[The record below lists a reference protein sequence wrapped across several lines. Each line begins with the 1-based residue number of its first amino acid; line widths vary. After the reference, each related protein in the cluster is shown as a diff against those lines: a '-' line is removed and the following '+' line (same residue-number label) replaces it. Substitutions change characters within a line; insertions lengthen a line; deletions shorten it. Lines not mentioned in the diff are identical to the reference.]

1 MRFTVFAAIVALVSP
16 APVLSQDLSARVDSV
31 MREAEARGFS
41 GVVRI
46 EKDGALVIEKGYGM
60 ANRAQRIP
68 FTPRT
73 VVQIGSNTKDFTK
86 VAILQLMEKGLL
98 QLSDPLGRHFPSAP
112 ADKRDI
118 TIRQL
123 MNHRAGFPIGLGPDF
138 AQVDRQQLIDA
149 AMNFKLL
156 FNPGDR
162 TNYSNTGYAL
172 LAAIV
177 EQLSGK
183 SYDEY
188 VRDNILS
195 LLGLTDT
202 GFHLP
207 AFDTARLAHGY
218 SAGGKDEG
226 TLLSRPRLAD
236 GPYWNLRGN
245 GGMLST
251 VSDMSRFYK
260 ALFETDKLLGP
271 AARGQEFPRNQPVAL
286 AGSDLVNFFIYE
298 REPRER
304 LEIILASTNSE
315 VKVPTIIPGLM
326 AALGLDRGPV
336 VRETS
341 GGPPL
346 AQRTGKPATP
356 VQEKVARDFIAAVNS
371 GNAETLRGFIRDRFA
386 AGDVSVEERFGRL
399 SGLNANLGNLEV
411 LGVTVGD
418 NGALQIQLR
427 SAKEGNALLS
437 ADIEPAPPHKIRSLS
452 LMVGGG

>member
-1 MRFTVFAAIVALVSP
+1 MRFTVLAAVVALVSA

-60 ANRAQRIP
+60 ANRAQRIS

-98 QLSDPLGRHFPSAP
+98 QLSDPLSKHFPSAP

-123 MNHRAGFPIGLGPDF
+123 MNHRAGFPIGLGPDA
-138 AQVDRQQLIDA
+138 AQVNRQQLIDA

-172 LAAIV
+172 LAAII

-188 VRDNILS
+188 VRDNIFVP
-195 LLGLTDT
+195 LGLKDT

-207 AFDTARLAHGY
+207 AFDTTRLAHGY

-226 TLLSRPRLAD
+226 TLLARPSMPD

-251 VSDMSRFYK
+251 VSDMSAFYR
-260 ALFETDKLLGP
+260 ALFQTEKLIGP
-271 AARGQEFPRNQPVAL
+271 GARGAEFPRNEPVAL
-286 AGSDLVNFFIYE
+286 AGSDLVNFFLYE
-298 REPRER
+298 RDPGAKV
-304 LEIILASTNSE
+304 EIIVASNNSE
-315 VKVPTIIPGLM
+315 VKVPAIM
-326 AALGLDRGPV
+326 AGVRSALGLVRGRV
-336 VRETS
+336 ERQTS

-346 AQRTGKPATP
+346 AQKTGKPATP
-356 VQEKVARDFIAAVNS
+356 AQEKIARDFIAAVNS
-371 GNAETLRGFIRDRFA
+371 GNAETLRGFIRDWFVA
-386 AGDVSVEERFGRL
+386 SVPVDERFGRL

-418 NGALQIQLR
+418 NGDLQIQLQ
-427 SAKEGNALLS
+427 SAKEGNALLT
-437 ADIEPAPPHKIRSLS
+437 AAIESAPPHKIRSLS
-452 LMVGGG
+452 IMVGGD

>member
-1 MRFTVFAAIVALVSP
+1 MRFLVVAAAAALVVP
-16 APVLSQDLSARVDSV
+16 APAKSQDLSARVDSV
-31 MREAEARGFS
+31 MREAESRGFS

-46 EKDGALVIEKGYGM
+46 QKDGALVLEKGYGM

-68 FTPRT
+68 FSPST

-98 QLSDPLGRHFPSAP
+98 QLSDPLSKHFPSAP

-123 MNHRAGFPIGLGPDF
+123 MNHRAGFPIGLGADF
-138 AQVDRQQLIDA
+138 AQVNRQQLVEA

-172 LAAIV
+172 LAVII
-177 EQLSGK
+177 EQVSGK

-195 LLGLTDT
+195 PLGLRDT

-207 AFDTARLAHGY
+207 AFETTRLAHGY
-218 SAGGKDEG
+218 SAGGKHEG
-226 TLLSRPRLAD
+226 TLLSRPRLPD

-251 VSDMSRFYK
+251 LSDMSAFYR
-260 ALFETDKLLGP
+260 ALFETDKLVGP
-271 AARGQEFPRNQPVAL
+271 AARREDFPRNEPVAL
-286 AGSDLVNFFIYE
+286 AGSDLVNFFLYE
-298 REPRER
+298 RDPRAKV
-304 LEIILASTNSE
+304 EIMIASNNSE
-315 VKVPTIIPGLM
+315 VKVPTIMPAVT
-326 AALGLDRGPV
+326 AALGLVRGGV

-356 VQEKVARDFIAAVNS
+356 VQDQIARDLIAVINS
-371 GNAETLRGFIRDRFA
+371 GNAEALRTFIRDRFV
-386 AGDVSVEERFGRL
+386 GDVPVEDRFGRI
-399 SGLNANLGNLEV
+399 SGMNANLGKLEI

-418 NGALQIQLR
+418 DGALQVQLR
-427 SAKEGNALLS
+427 SAIEGNATLTV
-437 ADIEPAPPHKIRSLS
+437 DIESTPPHKIRRLG
-452 LMVGGG
+452 LMVGGD